1 MRKGFTIIEL
11 LVVVA
16 ITATLAAILL
26 PVFARVREK
35 SREATCLSNQR
46 QLVYA
51 VLMRAQ
57 DRGEVFPGI
66 DTVWEDVEMPKAVL
80 HCPTQA
86 VEDIPNG
93 NSYGY
98 VAAISGRPM
107 GKVHY
112 PQNQPV
118 TGDCLPPASNVL
130 MTVGD
135 FDRRHMDKGVVSYAD
150 GHVELIGAVST
161 FGGADLMIR
170 EPYGQFQLGNNDY
183 WNFEATGLIEPRTF
197 YYRAD
202 ARFVPN
208 TDSADYNFRY
218 PGGMGYAYAP
228 HLWFQR
234 WDNPF
239 INMMSHLN
247 SPVHMTLSRPLVG
260 VPECPSSLPVKGW
273 VLGFNYGA
281 GGDNSTASDHHQSI
295 TVYDDEDSV
304 IAKLYYEDGIKTP
317 NTAFDEVLTFN
328 GQEFFDKY
336 PYQEFTFNQF
346 WWQYGD
352 INYDPMSGNPWPEVG
367 YDYNC
372 WTWGIAKNRIEF
384 VARDGKVYMYWSD
397 LYLGTMEYL
406 VSADAA
412 NWDRPARLELDYYSD
427 GNTYSWGWSM
437 AVGNLTYYY
446 F

>member
-1 MRKGFTIIEL
+1 MRKGFTIVEL

-16 ITATLAAILL
+16 IMAMLAAILL
-26 PVFARVREK
+26 PVFARAREK
-35 SREATCLSNQR
+35 ARMSTCISNQR
-46 QLVYA
+46 QLTLA
-51 VLMRAQ
+51 VLMRVQ
-57 DRGEVFPGI
+57 DKGEVYPRL
-66 DTVWEDVEMPKAVL
+66 DTVWDDIDVPKKL
-80 HCPTQA
+80 LRCPTQA
-86 VEDIPNG
+86 VEDVPNG
-93 NSYGY
+93 NGYGY
-98 VAAISGRPM
+98 VAALSGRPA
-107 GKVHY
+107 GKVDF

-118 TGDCLPPASNVL
+118 TGDCLPESNNTLV
-130 MTVGD
+130 TIGD
-135 FDRRHMDKGVVSYAD
+135 FDRRHMEKGVVSYAD
-150 GHVELIGAVST
+150 GHVELIGTPAT
-161 FGGADLMIR
+161 FGGSDLMIR
-170 EPYGQFQLGNNDY
+170 EPYGQFQVGNNDY
-183 WNFEATGLIEPRTF
+183 WNFEAEGLIEPRTF

-208 TDSADYNFRY
+208 TDSADYNFRS
-218 PGGMGYAYAP
+218 PGGMGYAYVP

-239 INMMSHLN
+239 IDMMSHLQT
-247 SPVHMTLSRPLVG
+247 PVHMRLTRTLVG
-260 VPECPSSLPVKGW
+260 VPDCPSGLPVNGW

-281 GGDNSTASDHHQSI
+281 GGDNSTASDHHQSV
-295 TVYDDEDSV
+295 TVYDDQDNV
-304 IAKLYYEDGIKTP
+304 IAKLYYEDGVKTP

-328 GQEFFDKY
+328 GQPFFDKY

-352 INYDPMSGNPWPEVG
+352 TNIDPMSGNPWPEVG

-397 LYLGTMEYL
+397 LFLGTMEYL
-406 VSADAA
+406 VSSDAA
-412 NWDRPARLELDYYSD
+412 NWNRPAKLELDYYSG